1 MEILVFK
8 TDISNRRAVNKV
20 IPHLENIQGI
30 VRCNVDLHDRD
41 KILRI
46 ESKAV
51 SPRLIE
57 QQVQQAGH
65 YCKELED

>member
-8 TDISNRRAVNKV
+8 TDISNRRAVNKI
-20 IPHLENIQGI
+20 IPRLETIDGI
-30 VRCNVDLHDRD
+30 IRCNVDLHDRD

-46 ESKAV
+46 ESSAV
-51 SPRLIE
+51 SPRIIE
-57 QQVQQAGH
+57 HQVQQAGH